1 MKLSIFKKMIR
12 EVIREE
18 LDYKFNRLRKELKE
32 IVVKSNNSNVSKAR
46 THTTQ
51 DTSLRNLMDSGGRS
65 NSDIPITNS
74 NVPVPKTKNKVLN
87 SLLTETANSD
97 DWKTVEGKDE
107 AEVQSVQDNT
117 EQLPE
122 HLANA
127 FTKDYSGVMKKVNEK
142 AKFRNGA

>member
-1 MKLSIFKKMIR
+1 MKLSVFKNMIR

-18 LDYKFNRLRKELKE
+18 LDYKFSRLRKELKE
-32 IVVKSNNSNVSKAR
+32 IVVKSNNSNVSKSR

-51 DTSLRNLMDSGGRS
+51 DTSLQNLMDGSSSTDS
-65 NSDIPITNS
+65 NIPITNT
-74 NVPVPKTKNKVLN
+74 NVSVPKTKNKVLN
-87 SLLTETANSD
+87 SLLTETANSE
-97 DWKTVEGKDE
+97 DWKTVEGKGE

>member
-1 MKLSIFKKMIR
+1 MKLSVFKKVIR
-12 EVIREE
+12 EIIREE
-18 LDYKFNRLRKELKE
+18 LDYKFSRLRKELKE

-51 DTSLRNLMDSGGRS
+51 DTSLQNLMDSGGSS
-65 NSDIPITNS
+65 NSNIPITNS

-87 SLLTETANSD
+87 SLLTETANSE
-97 DWKTVEGKDE
+97 DWKTVNSKPQVE
-107 AEVQSVQDNT
+107 SVQDNT

-127 FTKDYSGVMKKVNEK
+127 FTKDYSEVMKKVDEK
-142 AKFRNGA
+142 AKFKNGA